1 MRGGLVD
8 DKVKIAGVQM
18 APSILNKK
26 KNLDTCLKSAEI
38 AADSGARLIV
48 FPEAALTGYC
58 FANLEEAIP
67 VAETVPGPST
77 ERISAWCQSSKT
89 FVIVGL
95 IEREGNRY
103 YNTAVLLGP
112 EGLIGKYRKLHLP
125 YLGIDRFLNHGD
137 LPLTVFDTEIGRI
150 GMGICYD
157 LTFPEHSRS
166 LALESADIVVNITN
180 WPGRATDP
188 NFTRL
193 VHVRAYENA
202 VYYVAVNRVGIERE
216 WNFFGSSMAADP
228 SGTSVVQ
235 AKENEEELFYVEIDP
250 TVARQKHFIG
260 IPGELEIDRIRD
272 RRPEFYGE
280 LVKPLQDRSRIR

>member
-1 MRGGLVD
+1 MKGDPVD

-18 APSILNKK
+18 NPIILDKK
-26 KNLDTCLKSAEI
+26 KNLDTCLESVKTAVG
-38 AADSGARLIV
+38 SGARLIV

-67 VAETVPGPST
+67 LAETVPGPST
-77 ERISAWCQSSKT
+77 ERILALCQSSKT

-112 EGLIGKYRKLHLP
+112 QGLIGKYRKLHLP

-137 LPLTVFDTEIGRI
+137 LPLTALDTEIGRI
-150 GMGICYD
+150 GIGICYD
-157 LTFPEHSRS
+157 LSFPEHSRA
-166 LALESADIVVNITN
+166 LALEGVEIVVNITN

-202 VYYVAVNRVGIERE
+202 VYYLAVNRVGVERE
-216 WNFFGSSMAADP
+216 WSFFGSSMAADP
-228 SGTSVVQ
+228 SGASVAL
-235 AKENEEELFYVEIDP
+235 AKENEEEIFYVEIDP
-250 TVARQKHFIG
+250 TVARQKHYIV
-260 IPGELEIDRIRD
+260 IPGELEIDRMRD

-280 LVKPLQDRSRIR
+280 LVEPLQDRSRMR